1 MMNDFQKALE
11 PLLEAK
17 PFHPVEISTGI
28 FRCLQDNSDLCTVTL
43 GDYGDKRFARRLLNI
58 GREKCME
65 AYLRY
70 FKEATPRQV
79 EYYYAFVSE
88 GCIGLLRKWLEDGMT
103 GSAEEIA
110 RMAEEIMLHGLGFLE
125 RYGEEGHANR

>member
-1 MMNDFQKALE
+1 
-11 PLLEAK
+11 
-17 PFHPVEISTGI
+17 
-28 FRCLQDNSDLCTVTL
+28 
-43 GDYGDKRFARRLLNI
+43 
-58 GREKCME
+58 ME

-70 FKEATPRQV
+70 FLRRRHLRQV

-110 RMAEEIMLHGLGFLE
+110 RMAEEIMPTAWDFWSGTE
-125 RYGEEGHANR
+125 RKGHANR

>member
-1 MMNDFQKALE
+1 
-11 PLLEAK
+11 
-17 PFHPVEISTGI
+17 
-28 FRCLQDNSDLCTVTL
+28 
-43 GDYGDKRFARRLLNI
+43 
-58 GREKCME
+58 ME

-103 GSAEEIA
+103 G
-110 RMAEEIMLHGLGFLE
+110 RRKKLPGWAEEIMLHGWVLE